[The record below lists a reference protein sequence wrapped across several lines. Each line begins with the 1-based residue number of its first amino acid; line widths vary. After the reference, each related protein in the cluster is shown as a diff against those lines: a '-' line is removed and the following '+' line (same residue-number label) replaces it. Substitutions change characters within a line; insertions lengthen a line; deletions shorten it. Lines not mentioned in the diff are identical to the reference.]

1 MSKFLIFITLKQN
14 GGKNKNRKITV
25 QKWVQC
31 TLPNTWLKSVWVRT
45 SLLSISVLDFFSPE
59 AVWDKHRAYVLWSH
73 SKIVHYFSKC
83 RAASYSPMK
92 VTQWGQA
99 LGGGLHLWRG
109 LSKCDGKCKN
119 NCKHVIWGVLYNLY
133 TVYWHFLDSI
143 CSTNVTS
150 HGMKW
155 RAVPG
160 NHAIWLGQEL
170 SSQRTHRRSLSLNSG
185 RELAFEYF
193 RLLNP
198 LH

>member
-1 MSKFLIFITLKQN
+1 MEGKVKIVRVLYKNEFSAHCPILGYRLYEWEPAYFPFLYRI
-14 GGKNKNRKITV
+14 
-25 QKWVQC
+25 
-31 TLPNTWLKSVWVRT
+31 
-45 SLLSISVLDFFSPE
+45 FFSPE
-59 AVWDKHRAYVLWSH
+59 AAWDKHWAYVLWSH
-73 SKIVHYFSKC
+73 WKIAHHFSKC
-83 RAASYSPMK
+83 RAAIYSPMN
-92 VTQWGQA
+92 VTHWGQT

-155 RAVPG
+155 RTVPG
-160 NHAIWLGQEL
+160 NHAIWLGQGL

-185 RELAFEYF
+185 RELAFGYS